1 MVFNYI
7 FIDFKKNKR
16 NIYYCLFSFYNFI
29 VCDVFSFLCHI
40 DKVRILSNEHCV
52 GIIERDMH
60 WKSVVDSKNADCVSQ
75 MMSYALARSVAN
87 GMRNADSKT
96 YQPKI
101 PMSQLLEEMNSI
113 KNSFQKESGP
123 EKE

>member
-40 DKVRILSNEHCV
+40 DKVRILAYEHCV
-52 GIIERDMH
+52 GIIETDMH
-60 WKSVVDSKNADCVSQ
+60 WKSVVDSKKADCVSQ
-75 MMSYALARSVAN
+75 MVAYALARCVAN
-87 GMRNADSKT
+87 GMENASSKT
-96 YQPKI
+96 YKPKI
-101 PMSQLLEEMNSI
+101 SMPKLLFEINTI
-113 KNSFQKESGP
+113 KDTYKNESAS

>member
-40 DKVRILSNEHCV
+40 DKVRILSHEHCV

-60 WKSVVDSKNADCVSQ
+60 WKSVVDSKKADCVSQ
-75 MMSYALARSVAN
+75 MVAYALARCVAN
-87 GMRNADSKT
+87 GTENASSKT
-96 YQPKI
+96 YKPKI
-101 PMSQLLEEMNSI
+101 SMPKLLF
-113 KNSFQKESGP
+113 K
-123 EKE
+123 

>member
-1 MVFNYI
+1 
-7 FIDFKKNKR
+7 
-16 NIYYCLFSFYNFI
+16 
-29 VCDVFSFLCHI
+29 
-40 DKVRILSNEHCV
+40 
-52 GIIERDMH
+52 MH
-60 WKSVVDSKNADCVSQ
+60 WKSVVDSKKADCVSQ

-101 PMSQLLEEMNSI
+101 SMPKLLFEINTI
-113 KNSFQKESGP
+113 KDTYKNESAS